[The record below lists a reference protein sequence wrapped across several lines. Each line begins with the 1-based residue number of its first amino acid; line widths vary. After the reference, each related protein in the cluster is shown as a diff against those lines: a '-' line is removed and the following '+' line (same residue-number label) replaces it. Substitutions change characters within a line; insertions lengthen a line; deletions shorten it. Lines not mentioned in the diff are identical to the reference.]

1 MPGPFS
7 EERTTDMDTM
17 ELARRLAGLGQ
28 TREAQDAYALALE
41 QGTDPAEKLEAAVY
55 IFQSG
60 GDYRISYTCFRDLY
74 NQGHFREE
82 TLAIMTQAFYEPNV
96 KALKKR
102 YEKNCKLL
110 AKYPYLFRKDF
121 PSFQDLSIRFY
132 PYDDNGYIPFFVKEE
147 RFGDYVNLKDPVI
160 GRNFFKDLEKPI
172 LASDVTS
179 QYELEYL
186 KDNVR
191 DSERVGRENHVYL
204 HYGDWETFCA
214 YLQCWNLR
222 SLLEGKK
229 FVFLI
234 GDELAQYPIDF
245 KERFGI
251 DYSQYKPQP
260 IAIREVNRLIWH
272 TQLSA
277 HNGGDFFNEIFDG
290 HPNLLVLPSVLFNEV
305 EETVAFIRRLLKE
318 SKSEEELLRGW
329 KHGGRKRLLE
339 LYRMGNPTDKD
350 ILVGVYLANKIAKS
364 GLDESARVAPALFFQ
379 PHFEDIAYQ
388 LEEAEDGRVS
398 IGAEAA
404 KELRR
409 CQFLKEFPYIK
420 TFTPMRRMT
429 TSYGG
434 TVQYMYRMSKRME
447 AAEAEDPKRRKAVVG
462 DEISDRVLNRSFM
475 IDPEERL
482 YRDSILVRFE
492 DAKLNPKATFTA
504 LASFLDLPYSESM
517 TECTQGGQPLNYG
530 GYIAGGFD
538 TAPVY
543 KTYDNFVNDTERY
556 YIEYFMRDV
565 YARYG
570 YDFQYYDGAPVD
582 EARARELIAG
592 FTTLNGYIRET
603 WKKVAESAA
612 VLKKNGETVPPE
624 KMEQAR
630 RELTDGHI
638 RKLEKERMK
647 IAGVLLRE
655 PKLVNSEGQPLRFM
669 PMLELDPALLEAPLY
684 H

>member
-1 MPGPFS
+1 
-7 EERTTDMDTM
+7 MDAI

-28 TREAQDAYALALE
+28 AREAQDAYALAIE
-41 QGTDPAEKLEAAVY
+41 RGADPAGQMEAAVY

-82 TLAIMTQAFYEPNV
+82 TLAMMTQAFYEPNV

-121 PSFQDLSIRFY
+121 LPFQDLPIRFY
-132 PYDDNGYIPFFVKEE
+132 PYDDSGFVPFFVKEE
-147 RFGDYVNLKDPVI
+147 RFGDYVNLKTPVV

-172 LASDVTS
+172 LADDVTS

-204 HYGDWETFCA
+204 HYRDWGTFCA

-222 SLLEGKK
+222 PLLEGKK
-229 FVFLI
+229 LVFLI
-234 GDELAQYPIDF
+234 EDEIGLYPIDF

-251 DYSQYKPQP
+251 DYSRYEPQP
-260 IAIREVNRLIWH
+260 VAIREVSRLIWH

-290 HPNLLVLPSVLFNEV
+290 HPNLLALPSILFREV
-305 EETVAFIRRLLKE
+305 EETVPEIRRLLRE
-318 SKSEEELLRGW
+318 SKSEEELLSRW
-329 KHGGRKRLLE
+329 EHGGRKRLLE
-339 LYRMGNPTDKD
+339 LYHMGNPTDKD
-350 ILVGVYLANKIAKS
+350 ILVGIYLANKIAKS
-364 GLDESARVAPALFFQ
+364 GLDQSSRIAPALFFQ
-379 PHFEDIAYQ
+379 PHFEDIAYK
-388 LEEAEDGRVS
+388 LEEGEEGQVS

-409 CQFLKEFPYIK
+409 CRFLQEFPYIK
-420 TFTPMRRMT
+420 TFTPMRRPT
-429 TSYGG
+429 TSYGA
-434 TVQYMYRMSKRME
+434 TVQYMYRMSKIMESAE
-447 AAEAEDPKRRKAVVG
+447 AADPKRKKAVVG
-462 DEISDRVLNRSFM
+462 DEISDRILNRSFM
-475 IDPEERL
+475 ADPEERL
-482 YRDSILVRFE
+482 FKDSVLVRFE
-492 DAKLNPKATFTA
+492 DAKLNPKATFAA
-504 LASFLDLPYSESM
+504 LAAFLDLPYTRSM

-538 TAPVY
+538 TAPIY
-543 KTYDNFVNDTERY
+543 KIYDDFVNDAERY

-570 YDFQYYDGAPVD
+570 YDFHYYDGAPMD

-592 FTTLNGYIRET
+592 FSTLNGYIRET
-603 WKKVAESAA
+603 WKKVADSAA

-624 KMEQAR
+624 EMEQAR
-630 RELTDGHI
+630 RELIDGHI
-638 RKLEKERMK
+638 RKLEEQRLK
-647 IAGVLLRE
+647 IARVLLRE
-655 PKLVNSEGQPLRFM
+655 PRLVNPEGRPLEFM
-669 PMLELDPALLEAPLY
+669 RKLEPDPALLEAPLY

>member
-1 MPGPFS
+1 MPGPLF
-7 EERTTDMDTM
+7 RRKDGCMDAM

-28 TREAQDAYALALE
+28 TQEAQRAYALAME
-41 QGTDPAEKLEAAVY
+41 QGADPAGKLEAAVY
-55 IFQSG
+55 LFQSG

-74 NQGHFREE
+74 NQGQFREE

-121 PSFQDLSIRFY
+121 PPFQDLPFRFY
-132 PYDDNGYIPFFVKEE
+132 PYDDQGYVPFFVEEE
-147 RFGDYVNLKDPVI
+147 RFGDYVNLKNPVI
-160 GRNFFKDLEKPI
+160 GRNFFKDLEKPV

-186 KDNVR
+186 RDNVR

-204 HYGDWETFCA
+204 HYRDWGTFCA
-214 YLQCWNLR
+214 YLQVWNLR
-222 SLLEGKK
+222 PLLEGKK

-234 GDELAQYPIDF
+234 GDEISQYPIDF

-260 IAIREVNRLIWH
+260 LAIREVSRLIWH

-290 HPNLLVLPSVLFNEV
+290 HPNLLALPSILFREI
-305 EETVAFIRRLLKE
+305 EGTVSSIRQLLKE
-318 SKSEEELLRGW
+318 AKSEEELMARW
-329 KHGGRKRLLE
+329 EHGGRKRLLE

-364 GLDESARVAPALFFQ
+364 GLDPHARITPALFFQ
-379 PHFEDIAYQ
+379 PHFEDIVYK
-388 LEEAEDGRVS
+388 LEEDGAGRAS

-409 CQFLKEFPYIK
+409 CRFLKEFPYIK
-420 TFTPMRRMT
+420 TFTPMRRLT
-429 TSYGG
+429 SSYGA
-434 TVQYMYRMSKRME
+434 TVHYMYQMSKRME
-447 AAEAEDPKRRKAVVG
+447 AAEAADPTRKKTVVG
-462 DEISDRVLNRSFM
+462 DEISDRILNRSFM
-475 IDPEERL
+475 ADPEERL
-482 YRDSILVRFE
+482 FQDSVLVRFE

-504 LASFLDLPYSESM
+504 LAAFLDLPCTPSM
-517 TECTQGGQPLNYG
+517 TECTQGGRPLNYG

-538 TAPVY
+538 PAPVY
-543 KTYDNFVNDTERY
+543 KAYDDFANDAERY
-556 YIEYFMRDV
+556 YIEYFLRDV
-565 YARYG
+565 YAYYG
-570 YDFQYYDGAPVD
+570 YDFHYYDGAPVD
-582 EARARELIAG
+582 EERARELIAG

-603 WKKVAESAA
+603 WSKVADSAA
-612 VLKKNGETVPPE
+612 VLRKNGELVPPE
-624 KMEQAR
+624 KMEEAR
-630 RELTDGHI
+630 RELLEKHI
-638 RKLEKERMK
+638 RELEEKRLK
-647 IAGVLLRE
+647 IAKVLLRE
-655 PKLVNSEGQPLRFM
+655 PRFVNPEGRPLEFMRKLEP
-669 PMLELDPALLEAPLY
+669 EPALLEQPLY

>member
-1 MPGPFS
+1 
-7 EERTTDMDTM
+7 MDVM

-28 TREAQDAYALALE
+28 TQDAQKAFALAIE
-41 QGTDPAEKLEAAVY
+41 QGADPAGKLEAAVY

-74 NQGHFREE
+74 NQGHFRQE
-82 TLAIMTQAFYEPNV
+82 TLDIMTQAFYEPNV
-96 KALKKR
+96 RALKKR

-110 AKYPYLFRKDF
+110 AKYPYLFRRDF
-121 PSFQDLSIRFY
+121 PSFQDLPVRFY
-132 PYDDNGYIPFFVKEE
+132 PYDDQGFLPFYVEEE

-160 GRNFFKDLEKPI
+160 GRNFFQDLEKPI

-204 HYGDWETFCA
+204 HYNDWGTFCA

-222 SLLEGKK
+222 PLLEGKK

-251 DYSQYKPQP
+251 DYSRYEPQP
-260 IAIREVNRLIWH
+260 IAIWEVKRLVWH
-272 TQLSA
+272 TQLSS

-290 HPNLLVLPSVLFNEV
+290 HPNLLALPSILFSEI
-305 EETVAFIRRLLKE
+305 EKTVSFIQQLLKE
-318 SKSEEELLRGW
+318 SKSEEELLSRW
-329 KHGGRKRLLE
+329 ESGGRKRLLE

-350 ILVGVYLANKIAKS
+350 VLACVYLSNEVALS
-364 GLDESARVAPALFFQ
+364 GLDQNSRIAPALFFQ
-379 PHFEDIAYQ
+379 PHFADIAYQ
-388 LEEAEDGRVS
+388 LEEGEEGRVS

-429 TSYGG
+429 TSYGA
-434 TVQYMYRMSKRME
+434 TVQYMYQMSKLLE
-447 AAEAEDPKRRKAVVG
+447 TAEAEDPKRRKAVVG
-462 DEISDRVLNRSFM
+462 DEISDRILNRSFM

-482 YRDSILVRFE
+482 FKDSVLVRFE
-492 DAKLNPKATFTA
+492 DAKLNPKATFAA
-504 LASFLDLPYSESM
+504 LAAFLDLPCTQSM
-517 TECTQGGQPLNYG
+517 TACTQGGQPLNYG

-543 KTYDNFVNDTERY
+543 KTYDNFACDAERY
-556 YIEYFMRDV
+556 YIEYFLRDV

-570 YDFQYYDGAPVD
+570 YDFHYYDGAPMD

-603 WKKVAESAA
+603 WKKVADSAA
-612 VLKKNGETVPPE
+612 AFKKNGVPVPPE
-624 KMEQAR
+624 ELEQTR
-630 RELTDGHI
+630 RELVESHI
-638 RKLEKERMK
+638 QTLSEKRLK
-647 IAGVLLRE
+647 IARVLLRE
-655 PKLVNSEGQPLRFM
+655 PRLVNPEGRPLQFM
-669 PMLELDPALLEAPLY
+669 PLLKPDPALLEAPLY

>member
-7 EERTTDMDTM
+7 EERTADMDVL

-28 TREAQDAYALALE
+28 TQEAQNAYTLAIE
-41 QGTDPAEKLEAAVY
+41 GADPAGKLEAAAY

-60 GDYRISYTCFRDLY
+60 GDYRISYTCFRNLY
-74 NQGHFREE
+74 NEGHYRKE
-82 TLAIMTQAFYEPNV
+82 TFDIMTQAFYEPNV

-102 YEKNCKLL
+102 YEKNCRLL

-121 PSFQDLSIRFY
+121 LPFQDLPIRFY
-132 PYDDNGYIPFFVKEE
+132 PYDDNGYVPFFAAEE
-147 RFGDYVNLKDPVI
+147 RFGDYVNLKYPAVS
-160 GRNFFKDLEKPI
+160 RNFFKDLEKPI
-172 LASDVTS
+172 LADGVTS

-186 KDNVR
+186 NDNVR
-191 DSERVGRENHVYL
+191 DSTRVGRENHVYL
-204 HYGDWETFCA
+204 HYGDWGTFCA
-214 YLQCWNLR
+214 YLQLWNLR
-222 SLLEGKK
+222 PLLEEKK

-234 GDELAQYPIDF
+234 GDELALYPIDF
-245 KERFGI
+245 KARFGI
-251 DYSQYKPQP
+251 DYSQYQPQP
-260 IAIREVNRLIWH
+260 VAIREVSRLIWH

-290 HPNLLVLPSVLFNEV
+290 HPNLLALPSILFNEV
-305 EETVAFIRRLLKE
+305 EETVASIRRLLKE
-318 SKSEEELLRGW
+318 SKSEAELLSGW
-329 KHGGRKRLLE
+329 NQGGRKRILE

-350 ILVGVYLANKIAKS
+350 ILAGIYLANKIAKS
-364 GLDESARVAPALFFQ
+364 GLDQNSRIAPALFFQ
-379 PHFEDIAYQ
+379 PHFEDIVYK
-388 LEEAEDGRVS
+388 LEGAEDGRVS

-409 CQFLKEFPYIK
+409 CRFLKEFPYIK

-434 TVQYMYRMSKRME
+434 TVQYMYQMSKQME
-447 AAEAEDPKRRKAVVG
+447 AAEAADPKRKKTVVG
-462 DEISDRVLNRSFM
+462 DEISDRILNRSFM

-482 YRDSILVRFE
+482 FQDSILVRFE

-504 LASFLDLPYSESM
+504 LAAFLDLPYTPSM
-517 TECTQGGQPLNYG
+517 TECTQGGQPLSYG

-543 KTYDNFVNDTERY
+543 KAYDEFAGGAERY
-556 YIEYFMRDV
+556 YIEYFMRDA

-570 YDFQYYDGAPVD
+570 YDFHYYDGAPMD
-582 EARARELIAG
+582 EARAKELIAG

-603 WKKVAESAA
+603 WKKVADSAA
-612 VLKKNGETVPPE
+612 VLKKNGVPVPPE
-624 KMEQAR
+624 EMEQAR
-630 RELTDGHI
+630 RELVEKHI
-638 RKLEKERMK
+638 QELSETRLK
-647 IAGVLLRE
+647 IAKVLLRG
-655 PKLVNSEGQPLRFM
+655 PRLVNQAGRPLRFM
-669 PMLELDPALLEAPLY
+669 PMLEPDPALLEAPLY